1 MIFPPSD
8 CSARVVEPREEA
20 LDLPAS
26 ADATQRSA
34 ILGARTATPVCGDHL
49 DAVLLLQEAIERIA
63 VVAAVADQS
72 RREVSEESGVEGRGD
87 EVWLIR

>member
-1 MIFPPSD
+1 M
-8 CSARVVEPREEA
+8 EHYA

-49 DAVLLLQEAIERIA
+49 DAVGRHQVVVEEIA

-72 RREVSEESGVEGRGD
+72 RREVSEESGVEGRGGTRCGSYGGA
-87 EVWLIR
+87 LATCTATGRP

>member
-1 MIFPPSD
+1 MSLFL
-8 CSARVVEPREEA
+8 ANHA

-49 DAVLLLQEAIERIA
+49 DAVGRHQGVVEAIA
-63 VVAAVADQS
+63 VAAVADQS

>member
-1 MIFPPSD
+1 MGQVTRMATAAD
-8 CSARVVEPREEA
+8 DGLLARHRVEA
-20 LDLPAS
+20 
-26 ADATQRSA
+26 
-34 ILGARTATPVCGDHL
+34 
-49 DAVLLLQEAIERIA
+49 IA